1 MAGSIGYSACHPVRR
16 DSSTATTALFPD
28 FASKT
33 IRSAAGHSDS
43 RMALMRPIIK
53 TNDGCDVPKASGLGA
68 VKWTLRSGWHHLD
81 PVRPV
86 PRLRATRSH
95 RRHSHRPTRSD
106 HRRTSPAAIP
116 IEPAAP
122 PQLTVPR
129 VPSLNASGSPPLAR
143 VKVIDRAGIRNP
155 QHELPSPDVAPSTS
169 ALSDC
174 RHVRRV
180 SGGSL

>member
-1 MAGSIGYSACHPVRR
+1 VAGSIGYSACHPVRR

-53 TNDGCDVPKASGLGA
+53 TNEGCDVPKASGLGA

-129 VPSLNASGSPPLAR
+129 VPSLNASGSPPL
-143 VKVIDRAGIRNP
+143 RASRSSIGPASGTLNTSCRRRTWRLRR
-155 QHELPSPDVAPSTS
+155 QHCPTADM
-169 ALSDC
+169 SDA
-174 RHVRRV
+174 
-180 SGGSL
+180 